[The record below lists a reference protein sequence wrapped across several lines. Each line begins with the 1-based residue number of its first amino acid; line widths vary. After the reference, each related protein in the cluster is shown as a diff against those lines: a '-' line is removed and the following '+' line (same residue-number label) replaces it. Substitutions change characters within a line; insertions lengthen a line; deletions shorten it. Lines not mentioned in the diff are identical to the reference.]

1 MEEVVYFELN
11 NWFIGR
17 DYPNEE
23 PFVTWI
29 RKDRFSDDAWLKENK
44 LVCVKSFVDM
54 SLNFCVSASR
64 QWVEENCPKLL
75 SEDSISY
82 HVWSMQSMQN
92 VKIDII
98 VETKKYRDFLR
109 PDVETSNFGY
119 FLPYLEEN
127 FGLTI
132 DTGEDYD
139 LWNHEED
146 KI

>member
-1 MEEVVYFELN
+1 MEKVIYFELN

-29 RKDRFSDDAWLKENK
+29 REDKFSDDKWLKENK

-54 SLNFCVSASR
+54 SLNFCISASG

-75 SEDSISY
+75 SKDSMSY
-82 HVWSMQSMQN
+82 HVWSRQGG
-92 VKIDII
+92 KTDIV
-98 VETKKYRDFLR
+98 VETKKYSDFLR
-109 PDVETSNFGY
+109 PDGTNPNFGY
-119 FLPYLEEN
+119 FLPYYEEN

-146 KI
+146 EI